1 MELASVD
8 GIGQSD
14 RRAVEHF
21 NSDPSRSYA
30 HGGVQA
36 PKIVGDLS
44 YKMTGLLCLQTL
56 FTIVLKE
63 NSHLKAYVYRLESRR
78 SSASEDL
85 QKPRSTSF
93 MTVDDPR
100 NCDSLL
106 SDKYSN
112 MQVYIA
118 KLEQILH
125 DIEGT
130 SAQGLIQRALEL
142 QETTDHQ
149 TTVIDDLKRKVAMYE
164 KYEGSLSES
173 AGPRQPSELIDEL
186 LADKKQLSFQRT
198 LVAEMG
204 KQLEKKTIEA
214 ENLHQQLEFERC
226 SRKQSQ
232 TQLIG
237 VLTDLLLRCL
247 ENPDPA
253 KETELETL
261 YRDIETRSR
270 DMIHE
275 FREGLTAAVQIASE
289 EGRRFDF
296 LREHAM
302 KVIQL
307 PESSRVES

>member
-130 SAQGLIQRALEL
+130 SAQGLIQVRFFSNQNQFPDINLS
-142 QETTDHQ
+142 
-149 TTVIDDLKRKVAMYE
+149 
-164 KYEGSLSES
+164 SL
-173 AGPRQPSELIDEL
+173 
-186 LADKKQLSFQRT
+186 F
-198 LVAEMG
+198 
-204 KQLEKKTIEA
+204 
-214 ENLHQQLEFERC
+214 
-226 SRKQSQ
+226 
-232 TQLIG
+232 
-237 VLTDLLLRCL
+237 
-247 ENPDPA
+247 
-253 KETELETL
+253 
-261 YRDIETRSR
+261 
-270 DMIHE
+270 
-275 FREGLTAAVQIASE
+275 
-289 EGRRFDF
+289 
-296 LREHAM
+296 
-302 KVIQL
+302 
-307 PESSRVES
+307 